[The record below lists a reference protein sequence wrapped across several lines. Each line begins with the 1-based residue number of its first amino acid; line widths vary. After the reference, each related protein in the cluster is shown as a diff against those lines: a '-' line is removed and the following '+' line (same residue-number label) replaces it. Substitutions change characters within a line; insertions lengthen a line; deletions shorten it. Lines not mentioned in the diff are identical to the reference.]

1 MAGPRPEARPGPGD
15 RGSARRARRIHGRL
29 PMRCLTIPALC
40 LAWLATALPCP
51 AQDRPG
57 VPDLRHHLL
66 QSKNVDEEYSILVSL
81 PEGYAA
87 SERTYPVLYVLDAEK
102 SFGLARDVVDWL
114 SWAREMPRMIVVGI
128 SYGEGTAEWW
138 QKRSRDL
145 TSRQDRSKL
154 WGEWPLAGGAD
165 AFRRFLSGELF
176 PLIESQYRA
185 GPDRVLVGLSFGGLF
200 GAYDLLSPD
209 RLFGRYL
216 LVSPGYA
223 WDYEAILGTESA
235 FSAGSSA
242 LPAVVYTAIGT
253 EDEPAVVEPWRRFNA
268 QLEARSYAGLR
279 FHAEEFEGE
288 THISVFPVAL
298 AHGLKWIFLDGR

>member
-1 MAGPRPEARPGPGD
+1 MM
-15 RGSARRARRIHGRL
+15 RR
-29 PMRCLTIPALC
+29 LTLSALC
-40 LAWLATALPCP
+40 LAFLSPAPGCL

-57 VPDLRHHLL
+57 VPELRHHLL
-66 QSKNVDEEYSILVSL
+66 RSTNVDEEYSILVSL

-128 SYGEGTAEWW
+128 SYGEGTADWW

-145 TSRQDRSKL
+145 TSRPDRSKI

-176 PLIESQYRA
+176 PLIDSQYRA

-216 LVSPGYA
+216 LVSPAYG
-223 WDYEAILGTESA
+223 WDYDAILGTEA
-235 FSAGSSA
+235 DFGASSRS
-242 LPAVVYTAIGT
+242 LPVRVYSAIGT
-253 EDEPAVVEPWRRFNA
+253 EDEPAVTEPWKRFNA
-268 QLEARSYAGLR
+268 QLTARGYGDLR
-279 FHAEEFEGE
+279 FHSEEFGGE

-298 AHGLKWIFLDGR
+298 THGLKWLFKEEP